1 MFTPDFHHFIE
12 ANLLTDTAQLA
23 LKAKMHPAFDIRFAL
38 EQIHCLQKAKSK
50 LPTWYK
56 NRCLFT
62 RRALE
67 QATAEEVAQ
76 FKAQLFKGS
85 LLYDLT
91 GGLGVD
97 DWAFAQSFEQV
108 IGVDSD
114 EGLNQLVRYNFERI
128 KQTNIQRIEAQAEA
142 YIQAIEP
149 NSVVYVDPDR
159 RDGGRRKLL
168 LEECSPNVLAL
179 LPTLQAKG
187 CTLLLKLSPLFEPTE
202 IERSIQGVSKIFAI
216 ALQNELKELLVV
228 VMPHSQASVQ
238 RISVNIT
245 PSGIQQ
251 FGGDTQVNMPSKNGQ
266 GLWFFEPNV
275 ALIKLKLWKIYA
287 NKLGLETVHPEI
299 PYLMGKEA
307 IPTFQGRQFKVEA
320 KVEGGLKQMQ
330 LYLKERG
337 IEKANLAERN
347 AGMGVDEIR
356 KQLKVKD
363 GGEDY
368 LFFLKSAQGKLLGIH
383 SRKS

>member
-23 LKAKMHPAFDIRFAL
+23 LKAKMHPAFDVRFAL
-38 EQIHCLQKAKSK
+38 EQIHCLQKAKTK

-67 QATAEEVAQ
+67 QSTAEEVAR
-76 FKAQLFKGS
+76 FKAQLFKGP

-108 IGVDSD
+108 IGVDLD
-114 EGLNQLVRYNFERI
+114 EELNQLVRYNFERI

-159 RDGGRRKLL
+159 RDGSRRKLL
-168 LEECSPNVLAL
+168 LEECSPNVLDMLPAL
-179 LPTLQAKG
+179 QSKG

-202 IERSIQGVSKIFAI
+202 VERSIQGVSQIFAI

-228 VMPHSQASVQ
+228 VMPHSQASVR

-245 PSGIQQ
+245 PFGIQQ
-251 FGGDTQVNMPSKNGQ
+251 FAGDTQVNLPSKKGL

-275 ALIKLKLWKIYA
+275 ALIKLKLWKTYA
-287 NKLGLETVHPEI
+287 NSQGLEAIHPEI
-299 PYLMGKEA
+299 PYLTGKEA
-307 IPTFQGRQFKVEA
+307 IPAFQGRQFTVMA

-347 AGMGVDEIR
+347 AGMGVAEIR

-383 SRKS
+383 GRKG